1 MNKELLWQHSFLLTE
16 QFCYKRNLKSKHKV
30 LTFFNNV
37 VRTISGIPVPYVK
50 VGILSDEDNLTLI
63 FSIKK
68 YILTNTL
75 IRAVIM
81 TLNEVFKNIPP
92 H

>member
-1 MNKELLWQHSFLLTE
+1 MLA
-16 QFCYKRNLKSKHKV
+16 
-30 LTFFNNV
+30 FFNNV
-37 VRTISGIPVPYVK
+37 VRNISGIPVPYVK